1 MKITTKAK
9 ALSLLLAAALLT
21 SCTPIV
27 TLPDNSETNPVESGD
42 ENGNA
47 TGGESGDNGETGK
60 KDNPTGGVQLKNPLR
75 EKDNLDFTKEAG
87 FAVNYLPTGD
97 NDNLAVTDIFYID
110 GTGIAEI
117 RMNSVDEAVYTYR
130 ISMLTDDDISGVYTD
145 FDSSETLTVCGVEG
159 VKLSVSDSSQ
169 LALWSYDDFSYS
181 LYSEECTE
189 EEFRDTLDNL
199 ILYTMVDRDEKKLLG
214 ILNTNYDGSRGP
226 VPEPDK
232 EYDFGGY
239 GDGEDHGVIPYEFE
253 SIIVPEEGSYITVC
267 KFDFKEDGTEY
278 LTEIDSL
285 SATKDFFCVRIGD
298 MIPETMP
305 YYAVEVYNGRYVGT
319 AYISYDGRG
328 ERPTFPIYAD
338 ETRTADTPFLF
349 D

>member
-9 ALSLLLAAALLT
+9 VLSLLLAAALLT
-21 SCTPIV
+21 SCTPFV
-27 TLPDNSETNPVESGD
+27 TLPDNGEKNPVESGD
-42 ENGNA
+42 A
-47 TGGESGDNGETGK
+47 SGETTVGENAENER
-60 KDNPTGGVQLKNPLR
+60 KDNSAGGVQLKNPLKS
-75 EKDNLDFTKEAG
+75 KDNLDFTEEAG
-87 FAVNYLPTGD
+87 FAVNFLPTGD
-97 NDNLAVTDIFYID
+97 CLVTDIYYID

-130 ISMLTDDDISGVYTD
+130 ISMLTDEGISGVYTS
-145 FDSSETLTVCGVEG
+145 FDSTETLTVCGVEG
-159 VKLSVSDSSQ
+159 VKFSVSDSSQ
-169 LALWSYDDFSYS
+169 LAEWSYDDFSYS

-214 ILNTNYDGSRGP
+214 ILNTNYDGLRGP

-285 SATKDFFCVRIGD
+285 SATKDYFCVRIGD

-338 ETRTADTPFLF
+338 ETRTADKPFLF